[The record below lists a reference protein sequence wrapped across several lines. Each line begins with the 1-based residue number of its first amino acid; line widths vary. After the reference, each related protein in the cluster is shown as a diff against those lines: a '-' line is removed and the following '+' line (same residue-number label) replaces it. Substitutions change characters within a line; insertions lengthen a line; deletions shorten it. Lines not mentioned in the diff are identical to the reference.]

1 MEFEDPDTAGHV
13 GDVRSADRIYV
24 LKRGRIT
31 ETGHHDELMMA
42 DGVYAGLFR
51 TQAAAHLDDLRSRA

>member
-24 LKRGRIT
+24 SSGAGSPRLGIT
-31 ETGHHDELMMA
+31 T
-42 DGVYAGLFR
+42 
-51 TQAAAHLDDLRSRA
+51 S